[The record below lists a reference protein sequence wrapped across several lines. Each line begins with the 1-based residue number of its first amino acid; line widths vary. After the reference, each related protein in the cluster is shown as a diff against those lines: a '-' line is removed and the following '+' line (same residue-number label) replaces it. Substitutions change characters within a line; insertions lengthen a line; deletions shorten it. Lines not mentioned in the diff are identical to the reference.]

1 MTIYYF
7 LFAIGIFVV
16 LRYLSRVVGSV
27 ISNRAVYKIL
37 IRLFPVVELLV
48 WFAFGLWVIN
58 RLFSNFIYY
67 PMLVSAVAVGIV
79 LIIGWYFLRDF
90 ISGIILKAE
99 IPFEK
104 NQHIGV
110 LHYQGVLR
118 KIGYRSIEIEIHNG
132 ELIKIP
138 YSHLAAGA
146 IHLYNNNDSLQTHE
160 LSLSVS
166 SAIPMQEARDRIT
179 KALFLLPWVAV
190 NKDPSIKLVEQTPTH
205 NLLSI
210 SYHTISSSY
219 ASNVNQYLA
228 IKFDEFER

>member
-27 ISNRAVYKIL
+27 TSNRAIYKIL

-48 WFAFGLWVIN
+48 WLAFGLWAIN
-58 RLFSNFIYY
+58 RLFSDFVYY
-67 PMLVSAVAVGIV
+67 PVLVSAVAVGIV
-79 LIIGWYFLRDF
+79 LVVGWYFLRDF

-110 LHYQGVLR
+110 ADHQGMLR
-118 KIGYRSIEIEIHNG
+118 KVGYRSIEIETHRG

-138 YSHLAAGA
+138 FSKLASGA
-146 IHLYNNNDSLQTHE
+146 IHLFNKNDSLQSHE
-160 LSLSVS
+160 LSLTVS
-166 SAIPMQEARDRIT
+166 SSIPMQEVRDRIT
-179 KALFLLPWVAV
+179 KSLLLLPWVAI
-190 NKDPSIKLVEQTPTH
+190 NKEPSIELVEQTPTH

-210 SYHTISSSY
+210 SYHTTSSSY
-219 ASNVNQYLA
+219 ASNVNQYLSA
-228 IKFDEFER
+228 KFDELG